1 MASTPAWDDPAP
13 AETVAG
19 AAPRRL
25 TPADRAWLVGLLAGV
40 VALVL
45 VWALVVQQP
54 DRRLHLRVLDVG
66 QGDALLLTT
75 PAGHTIL
82 VDGGPDASRTL
93 SYLGR
98 YLPFWQRRIDL
109 LVLTHPHEDHLG
121 GLVEVPAR
129 YEVGQVL
136 ETPYTLSNTLETAWM
151 GTLRTQHVPTVAAMR
166 GMSVEVEPGL
176 ALRVLAPDGD
186 LLTGTH
192 SDINNSSVVLRLVYQ
207 QVSMLL
213 AGDIE
218 TESGE
223 RLLSEANAAAPLDA
237 TVLKVP
243 HHGSATG
250 LSDPLLAAIR
260 PQVAV
265 ISVGADNTYG
275 HPAPQTL
282 AALVAAHTPVY
293 RTDLNGTIDVS
304 SDGTHLWVQTER

>member
-1 MASTPAWDDPAP
+1 VASTPAWEDPAP
-13 AETVAG
+13 AESTAE
-19 AAPRRL
+19 APPHRL
-25 TPADRAWLVGLLAGV
+25 TRADRAWLLGLLAGFA
-40 VALVL
+40 ALVL
-45 VWALVVQQP
+45 VWALVVQRP
-54 DRRLHLRVLDVG
+54 DGRLHLRVLDVG
-66 QGDALLLTT
+66 QGDALLLST

-82 VDGGPDASRTL
+82 VDGGPDGARTL

-121 GLVEVPAR
+121 GLVELPAR

-136 ETPYTLSNTLETAWM
+136 ESPYTLSNTLETAW
-151 GTLRTQHVPTVAAMR
+151 TSALRTQRVPTVAAVR
-166 GMSVEVEPGL
+166 GMTVEVEPGL
-176 ALRVLAPDGD
+176 ALHILAPDRD

-223 RLLSEANAAAPLDA
+223 RLLSETNAGAPLDA
-237 TVLKVP
+237 AVLKVP

-250 LSDPLLAAIR
+250 LSDPLLAAIH
-260 PQVAV
+260 PQVAL

-282 AALVAAHTPVY
+282 TALAAAHTPVY
-293 RTDLNGTIDVS
+293 RTDLNGTVDVS